1 MTKTKL
7 YLVRHGKT
15 MFNTIDR
22 VQGWSDTPLTPE
34 GKQVIQHLGVGLQT
48 VPFEEAYSSDSGR
61 AIQTARIILQ
71 QHEQKDTIP
80 YEMDERIREWGFGSL
95 DGGYNNTLWTLLAR
109 LLNVDSLEDISKVS
123 VSYKELAEAI
133 LAADTTG
140 WAESYEQI
148 EDRVW
153 SGFED
158 IARKREKDAG
168 GNTLIVSH
176 GYTIAF
182 FLSLIDAS
190 RPVQFDLINGS
201 VTTVT
206 YEQGAFTIDTVNDT
220 NYIEMGKAYR
230 TQHNHL

>member
-1 MTKTKL
+1 MTETKL

-34 GKQVIQHLGVGLQT
+34 GKQVIHHLGVGLQS

-71 QHEQKDTIP
+71 QHSEKGNIP
-80 YEMDERIREWGFGSL
+80 FEMDERIREWGFGSL
-95 DGGYNNTLWTLLAR
+95 DGGYNNTLWQLLAR
-109 LLNVDSLEDISKVS
+109 LLKVESLEDMSKVS
-123 VSYKELAEAI
+123 VSYRELADAI

-140 WAESYEQI
+140 WAEPYEQI
-148 EDRVW
+148 RERVW
-153 SGFED
+153 TGFEE
-158 IARKREKDAG
+158 IAQRRAQNDG

-182 FLSLIDAS
+182 FLSLIDTS
-190 RPVQFDLINGS
+190 RPIQFDLINGS
-201 VTTVT
+201 VTTVI
-206 YEQGAFTIDTVNDT
+206 YENGKFTIDTVNDT
-220 NYIEMGKAYR
+220 NYIEAGKNYHL
-230 TQHNHL
+230 QHQHG